1 MRTLAAVLAVLA
13 VVACSPKVETTT
25 SKTTRTTTVAI
36 PENAAKKTVDA
47 VIQPLPTFVN
57 KSMIGAGLGPDGMVT
72 TEVTSFKRGQ
82 TVYLSL
88 WLNESPVG
96 LHAGAKWFDSADKQ
110 VDAEERP
117 MNGAKLATFA
127 LKTAKLKPGNYRA
140 EGFWGGNRAA
150 NKDFVITK

>member
-1 MRTLAAVLAVLA
+1 MRKLLFLALA

-57 KSMIGAGLGPDGMVT
+57 KSMIGSALGPDGMVT
-72 TEVTSFKRGQ
+72 TEVTSFKRGE

-96 LHAGAKWFDSADKQ
+96 LHTGAKWFDSADKQ